1 MAINLEDYQELIESL
16 SPELQESLHSAW
28 HDATKVFSARGL
40 DNYLKGAAALKT
52 LGKGDD
58 LIVAWIN
65 HAPLVAK
72 EIGEDVVPDLIQTA
86 LELASKTS
94 GAVIELVLSTAP
106 TAASRLGD
114 EILFRAYLQF
124 LNTLLSQAPRGVR
137 PMLENLE
144 KLFSQLT
151 LGGLRRWAL
160 WGAHAHRTNYP
171 EQGSYFSLQSKESQA
186 MLQKE
191 RKGTL
196 FIDVQRRINMYLRA
210 LWARDFFMKPTSGD
224 FETREGHRPFVEGYF
239 IHLPDAYDDF
249 ILPARP
255 LQPIQPLA
263 ALSPTLPLH
272 PQGVGWGCKAAEAAT
287 TTHKGRE
294 QSLLPPQGEG
304 WDGGGAR
311 AGSGEG
317 TRISGLS
324 MYRAAAAHSAAHIVY
339 TRDPISAESL
349 NPWQM
354 AVISVIEDARVETLA
369 VRKFPGLKQRWSAL
383 HTIEPAQDSSAGD
396 YLNRLA
402 RALLDEIY
410 QDNDPWIAQG
420 RVLFKQAAENL
431 DTNQVSWDIGVQLAH
446 EFMAKRIPFNPRTDL
461 LIAPYRDDNRYFWE
475 FEEFD
480 FDKAMAAGYD
490 APKQVR
496 KHVSL
501 MEFANEID
509 VENAG
514 DDAEEIWVL
523 GTELFP
529 YEDMGKSYN
538 ELEGREPVSEPYH
551 YSEWDYQIQLERPAW
566 ATVLEKRSKAGDLQ
580 LIDDITSQHK
590 RTIGRLK
597 FLLDA
602 LQPQGVTRIRKL
614 EDGDEVDVNAAI
626 RAMIDI
632 RMGQQPD
639 PRIMMRS
646 VRKVRDIS
654 VMVLLDLSES
664 TNEKVSG
671 QDYSVLDLQRQ
682 ATVLLADAINKI
694 GDPFAIHGFCSDG
707 RHNVEYSRFKDFD
720 QPYNDLPKSRLAG
733 MSGQLSTR
741 MGAAIRHAGH
751 YLKQQKSAKKLLLV
765 ITDGEPADVDVR
777 DPQYLRYDTKKAVEE
792 MARCGVTTFCMS
804 LDPRAD
810 QYVSRIFGAR
820 NYMVVDHVE
829 RLPEKLPVLYAG
841 LTR

>member
-1 MAINLEDYQELIESL
+1 MSINLEDYQELLASL
-16 SPELQESLHSAW
+16 SPDLQESLHAAW
-28 HDATKVFSARGL
+28 HEAAKVFSARGL
-40 DNYLKGAAALKT
+40 DNYLKGAAALKS
-52 LGKGDD
+52 LGKGDG
-58 LIVAWIN
+58 LVATWID

-72 EIGEDVVPDLIQTA
+72 EIGEDAIPDLVQTA
-86 LELASKTS
+86 LSLASKTS

-106 TAASRLGD
+106 TAANRLGD
-114 EILFRAYLQF
+114 ELLFRNYLQF
-124 LNTLLSQAPRGVR
+124 VDTLLSQAPRGVR

-171 EQGSYFSLQSKESQA
+171 EQANYFSLQSRESLA

-224 FETREGHRPFVEGYF
+224 FETREGYRPFVEGYF

-249 ILPARP
+249 IPPAGGRSAP
-255 LQPIQPLA
+255 LPLA
-263 ALSPTLPLH
+263 
-272 PQGVGWGCKAAEAAT
+272 
-287 TTHKGRE
+287 
-294 QSLLPPQGEG
+294 GE
-304 WDGGGAR
+304 
-311 AGSGEG
+311 GSGEG
-317 TRISGLS
+317 ARISGVEL
-324 MYRAAAAHSAAHIVY
+324 YRAAAAHSAAHIVH
-339 TRDPISAESL
+339 TRDPISAEAL

-369 VRKFPGLKQRWSAL
+369 ARKFPGLKHLWAQL
-383 HTIEPAQDSSAGD
+383 HTIESDQGKSAGD

-402 RALLDEIY
+402 RALLDDGY

-420 RVLFKQAAENL
+420 RVLFKQAADRL

-446 EFMAKRIPFNPRTDL
+446 EFAHGVTAKRIAFNPRSDL
-461 LIAPYRDDNRYFWE
+461 LTAPYRDDNRYFWE

-480 FDKAMAAGYD
+480 FDKAMAAGYE
-490 APKQVR
+490 APRQVR

-529 YEDMGKSYN
+529 YEDMGKSFN
-538 ELEGREPVSEPYH
+538 ELEGKEPVSEPYH

-566 ATVLEKRSKAGDLQ
+566 ATVLEKRPKAGDLQ
-580 LIDDITSQHK
+580 LIDDIAAQHK

-682 ATVLLADAINKI
+682 ATVLLADAIHKI

-720 QPYNDLPKSRLAG
+720 QPYNELPKSRLAG
-733 MSGQLSTR
+733 MSGRLSTR

-751 YLKQQKSAKKLLLV
+751 YLKLQKSAKKLLLV

-792 MARCGVTTFCMS
+792 MARSGVTTFCMS

-810 QYVSRIFGAR
+810 QYVSRIFGAK

>member
-1 MAINLEDYQELIESL
+1 MAINLEDYQELLDTL
-16 SPELQESLHSAW
+16 SPELQEILRAAW
-28 HDATKVFSARGL
+28 PDAAKVFSARGL
-40 DNYLKGAAALKT
+40 DNYLKGAAALKS
-52 LGKGDD
+52 LGKGDE
-58 LIVAWIN
+58 LVATWID

-72 EIGEDVVPDLIQTA
+72 EIGEDAVPDLVQIA
-86 LELASKTS
+86 LALASKTS

-106 TAASRLGD
+106 TAANRLGD
-114 EILFRAYLQF
+114 EALFRAYLQF
-124 LNTLLSQAPRGVR
+124 LSTLLAQAPRGVR

-171 EQGSYFSLQSKESQA
+171 EQASYFSLQSKESQA

-224 FETREGHRPFVEGYF
+224 FESREGYRPFVEGYF

-249 ILPARP
+249 ILPPGERSAPRP
-255 LQPIQPLA
+255 QA
-263 ALSPTLPLH
+263 
-272 PQGVGWGCKAAEAAT
+272 
-287 TTHKGRE
+287 
-294 QSLLPPQGEG
+294 GE
-304 WDGGGAR
+304 
-311 AGSGEG
+311 GSGEG
-317 TRISGLS
+317 SKIPGLEL
-324 MYRAAAAHSAAHIVY
+324 YRAAAAHSAAHLVY
-339 TRDPISAESL
+339 TREPISAEAL

-369 VRKFPGLKQRWSAL
+369 ANRFPGLKKLWVQL
-383 HTIEPAQDSSAGD
+383 HSIEAGQGESAGD

-402 RALLDEIY
+402 RALLDENY
-410 QDNDPWIAQG
+410 QDSDSWIAQG
-420 RVLFKQAAENL
+420 RVLFKQAADRL
-431 DTNQVSWDIGVQLAH
+431 DSNQISWDIGVQLAH
-446 EFMAKRIPFNPRTDL
+446 EFRGKRIAFNPRSDVLT
-461 LIAPYRDDNRYFWE
+461 APYRDDNRYFWE

-480 FDKAMAAGYD
+480 FDKAMAAGYE

-501 MEFANEID
+501 MEFANELD
-509 VENAG
+509 VETAG

-538 ELEGREPVSEPYH
+538 ELEGKEPVSEPYH
-551 YSEWDYQIQLERPAW
+551 YAEWDYQIQLERPAW
-566 ATVLEKRSKAGDLQ
+566 ATVLEKRPKAGDLQ
-580 LIDDITSQHK
+580 LIDDIAAQHK

-614 EDGDEVDVNAAI
+614 EDGDELDINAAI

-664 TNEKVSG
+664 TNDKVSG

-682 ATVLLADAINKI
+682 ATVLLADAIHKI

-707 RHNVEYSRFKDFD
+707 RHNVEYARFKDFD
-720 QPYNDLPKSRLAG
+720 QPYNEVPKSRLAG
-733 MSGQLSTR
+733 MSGHLSTR

-751 YLKQQKSAKKLLLV
+751 YLKLQKSAKKLLLV

-792 MARCGVTTFCMS
+792 MARSGVTTFCMS

-829 RLPEKLPVLYAG
+829 RLPEKLPALYAG